1 MAAKPN
7 VVILGGL
14 GFIGRNFVEYLVDN
28 GLAGKIRVCDKGLP
42 ELVGLSEKQLKI
54 YRDSSVVDFRQLN
67 LAREERVTKLA
78 FDTTDFNIDYVVNLA
93 AETKYSQT
101 DEVYKENIVDV
112 AVICGKAAAA
122 VGVKKFIEVSTSQIY
137 NADKKASSED
147 DKAKPWTK
155 MAEAK
160 VKAEEELRKI
170 SNLNLV
176 IVRPAI
182 VYGPGDVTG
191 ITPRIICA
199 AVYKH
204 LGETMD
210 YLWSEDLKFN
220 TVHVVDVCA
229 ALWHLMNN
237 GNKGEV
243 YNLADSGDTDQGK
256 ISKILDRIFGIKS
269 SFMGSIKSKLAT
281 SIAMKAVAEGANEK
295 HLKPWSDL
303 CKSKGITNTPL
314 TPYLD
319 EELLYNNAY
328 SVDGSKIT
336 KTGFSYKHPELTEQS
351 VRETIEY
358 FIQLKHFPQG
368 LL

>member
-1 MAAKPN
+1 MSAKPN
-7 VVILGGL
+7 IVILGGL

-54 YRDSSVVDFRQLN
+54 FKDASLVDVKQVN
-67 LAREERVTKLA
+67 LAREDRVAKA
-78 FDTTDFNIDYVVNLA
+78 FDTTDFNIDFVVNLA

-101 DEVYKENIVDV
+101 DEVYKENIIDV
-112 AVICGKAAAA
+112 AVTCGKAAAK
-122 VGVKKFIEVSTSQIY
+122 VGVKRFIEVSTSQIY

-147 DKAKPWTK
+147 DKTKPWTK

-160 VKAEEELRKI
+160 MKAEEELRKI
-170 SNLNLV
+170 PNLNLV
-176 IVRPAI
+176 VVRPAV

-204 LGETMD
+204 LGEPME
-210 YLWSEDLKFN
+210 YLWNEELKYN
-220 TVHVVDVCA
+220 TVHVTDVCG

-237 GNKGEV
+237 GANGEV

-256 ISKILDRIFGIKS
+256 ISKILDRTFAIKS

-281 SIAMKAVAEGANEK
+281 SIAMKTVAETANEK

-328 SVDGSKIT
+328 SVDGTKIT
-336 KTGFSYKHPELTEQS
+336 KTGFSYKFSELTDAS
-351 VRETIEY
+351 VKETIDY
-358 FIQLKHFPQG
+358 FIQLGYFPKG

>member
-1 MAAKPN
+1 MSAKPN
-7 VVILGGL
+7 IVILGGL
-14 GFIGRNFVEYLVDN
+14 GFIGRNFVEYLVSN

-54 YRDSSVVDFRQLN
+54 FRDPSIIDFKQLN
-67 LAREERVTKLA
+67 LAREERVAKA
-78 FDTTDFNIDYVVNLA
+78 FDTTDFNIDFVVNLA

-101 DEVYKENIVDV
+101 DEVYKENIIDV
-112 AVICGKAAAA
+112 AVTCGKAAAA
-122 VGVKKFIEVSTSQIY
+122 AGVKKFIEVSTSQIY

-147 DKAKPWTK
+147 DKTKPWTK

-160 VKAEEELRKI
+160 MKAEEELRKI
-170 SNLNLV
+170 PKLPLI

-210 YLWSEDLKFN
+210 YLWTEELKFN
-220 TVHVVDVCA
+220 TVHVSDVCA

-237 GNKGEV
+237 GQPGETF
-243 YNLADSGDTDQGK
+243 NLADSGDTDQGK
-256 ISKILDRIFGIKS
+256 IAKIMDRIFGIKS

-281 SIAMKAVAEGANEK
+281 SIAMKTVAETANEK

-303 CKSKGITNTPL
+303 CKSKGISNTPL

-328 SVDGSKIT
+328 SVDGTKIT
-336 KTGFSYKHPELTEQS
+336 KTGFSYKHPELTEEA
-351 VRETIEY
+351 VRETIAY
-358 FIQLKHFPQG
+358 FMELGYFPKG